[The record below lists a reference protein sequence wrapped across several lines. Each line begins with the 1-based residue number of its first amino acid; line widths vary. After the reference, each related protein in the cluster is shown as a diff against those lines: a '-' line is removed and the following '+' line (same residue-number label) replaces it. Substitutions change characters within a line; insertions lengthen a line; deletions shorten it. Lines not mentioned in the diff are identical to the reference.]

1 MFLMSLVAP
10 TYSKAVL
17 KDTRTTG
24 KKLCTLSM
32 FVVDNMATLFK
43 VQAYFLV
50 ENCLMIH
57 ARVSF

>member
-1 MFLMSLVAP
+1 MFLMSLVVP

-43 VQAYFLV
+43 VQAYILV
-50 ENCLMIH
+50 EN
-57 ARVSF
+57 F